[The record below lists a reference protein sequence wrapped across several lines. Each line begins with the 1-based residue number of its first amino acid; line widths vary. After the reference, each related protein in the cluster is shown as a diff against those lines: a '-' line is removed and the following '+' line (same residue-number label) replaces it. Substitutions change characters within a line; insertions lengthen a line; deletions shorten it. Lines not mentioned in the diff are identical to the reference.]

1 MLTGVSNV
9 FTASGQKPAENQNQ
23 QAQPNTEEQG
33 QSQAAPSQSNSG
45 SSQSSN
51 AGGAAQAQTAVSS
64 SKAAN
69 TSSKSAQPSAAS
81 QAASN
86 ENAEASSS
94 FNDSAYTR
102 RVAERVQAEMI
113 MNSVFTS
120 KAQSSVLPSLFASG
134 SQEAGTT
141 NKAVLSEYM
150 KNSEPA

>member
-1 MLTGVSNV
+1 MLTGVSNI
-9 FTASGQKPAENQNQ
+9 FTPSGQKSAENQNQ
-23 QAQPNTEEQG
+23 QTQPNTEEQG
-33 QSQAAPSQSNSG
+33 QPQTTSQSNSG

-51 AGGAAQAQTAVSS
+51 TSGAAQAQTAVSS
-64 SKAAN
+64 SKAENA
-69 TSSKSAQPSAAS
+69 SKSGQTASAS
-81 QAASN
+81 QGASN

-120 KAQSSVLPSLFASG
+120 KTQSSVLPSLFASE
-134 SQEAGTT
+134 SQETGTT